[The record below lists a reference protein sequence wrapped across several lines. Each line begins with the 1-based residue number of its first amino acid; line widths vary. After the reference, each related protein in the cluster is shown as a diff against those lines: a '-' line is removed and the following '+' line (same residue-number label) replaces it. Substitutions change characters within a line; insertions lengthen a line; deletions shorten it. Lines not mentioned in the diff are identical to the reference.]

1 MKKYIPLILFAVLSM
16 HAQEIEIKWAGQADK
31 VSAPKVEKLTD
42 EDWVSYRCT
51 PTAEAKWQSMVG
63 TFDAPVDLSRYRGV
77 SFDFKQKAYPGDATC
92 VFRISTGG
100 GALYVNFPG
109 GNGKNWKHV
118 EIPFEPEKWK
128 GKVDFTGK
136 AESVTIYPYQF
147 LDKPEKYIEIAN
159 FEFMEKKQ

>member
-1 MKKYIPLILFAVLSM
+1 MKKSVVLAVLLS
-16 HAQEIEIKWAGQADK
+16 AVSYAAEVTVKWSGQADK

-51 PTAEAKWQSMVG
+51 PTAQAPWQSMTG
-63 TFDAPVDLSRYRGV
+63 TFDAPADLSKYRGV

-92 VFRISTGG
+92 VFRINTGG

-118 EIPFEPEKWK
+118 EIPFEAEKWK
-128 GKVDFTGK
+128 GKIDFTGK
-136 AESVTIYPYQF
+136 AASITIYPYQF

-159 FEFMEKKQ
+159 FEFMEKK